1 MAYADYFDRLL
12 TFETFFLFADNL
24 KGETPLRS
32 LLGKSCLVLLFS
44 LVWRVCVH
52 NKKAQCPMDESKG

>member
-1 MAYADYFDRLL
+1 MDIGNGNIQYKLYSKIWMAYADYFDRLL

-32 LLGKSCLVLLFS
+32 LFGNSLFS
-44 LVWRVCVH
+44 
-52 NKKAQCPMDESKG
+52 P